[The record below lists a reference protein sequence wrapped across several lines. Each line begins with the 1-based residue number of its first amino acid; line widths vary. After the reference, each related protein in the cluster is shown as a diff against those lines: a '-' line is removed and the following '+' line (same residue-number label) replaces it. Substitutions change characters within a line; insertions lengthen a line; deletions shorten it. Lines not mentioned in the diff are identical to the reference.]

1 MAWGVLKGEGR
12 VQEGL
17 GVIWVLATFGGV
29 TSLNPELKAFI
40 GKEKALIS
48 SVEIF
53 PSNKRRCVPVPETRV
68 MTRTRDVEA

>member
-1 MAWGVLKGEGR
+1 MPWNCHHSGSYLAWGVLKGEGR

-17 GVIWVLATFGGV
+17 GVIWVLANFGEV

-40 GKEKALIS
+40 QKEKAWIS

-53 PSNKRRCVPVPETRV
+53 PSNKR
-68 MTRTRDVEA
+68 